1 MDTIL
6 QENII
11 KDLGLDAL
19 PESERE
25 EALMSIGKMVFQGV
39 LMRAINELSD
49 EDAEAFGKLMEEKPD
64 DQQAVLDFLQSKVS
78 NFDEIVKEEAM
89 NFKRDGI
96 DFMKKI
102 KV

>member
-6 QENII
+6 QDNII
-11 KDLGLDAL
+11 KDLGLDVL

-39 LMRAINELSD
+39 LMRVLDEMSD

-64 DQQAVLDFLQSKVS
+64 DQQAFLNFLQSKVP
-78 NFDEIVKEEAM
+78 NLDEIVKEEAM

-96 DFMKKI
+96 DFMNKI